1 MWPYVVRTISASLCG
16 ESPVGLYLDRDRNVV
31 RCSVSGAESDAVR
44 GVVLFEVIAIENWER
59 RVSEWLADY
68 WSCVV
73 DDFVP
78 VGTSC
83 GCPSSVGGLLEGDGG
98 RRGLQ
103 LNPVQ
108 LCSIL
113 QIVTSAGSSVFD
125 GQDVHAV
132 MDFFLVKLRDCLT
145 DPVLLSCPALLR
157 VSEILY
163 LVVNCYC
170 YWKWKSDVDVS
181 EN

>member
-1 MWPYVVRTISASLCG
+1 MRPYVVRTISASLCR
-16 ESPVGLYLDRDRNVV
+16 ESPVGLYLDWDRNVV
-31 RCSVSGAESDAVR
+31 RCSVSVAESDAVR
-44 GVVLFEVIAIENWER
+44 GVVLFEVIATENWER

-78 VGTSC
+78 VGISC
-83 GCPSSVGGLLEGDGG
+83 GCLSSVGGLLEGDGG

-132 MDFFLVKLRDCLT
+132 MDFLLVKLRDCLT

-157 VSEILY
+157 VCEILY

-170 YWKWKSDVDVS
+170 
-181 EN
+181 

>member
-1 MWPYVVRTISASLCG
+1 M
-16 ESPVGLYLDRDRNVV
+16 GLYLDRDRNVV
-31 RCSVSGAESDAVR
+31 RCSVSVAEADAVH
-44 GVVLFEVIAIENWER
+44 GVILFEVIATGNWER

-78 VGTSC
+78 VGISC
-83 GCPSSVGGLLEGDGG
+83 GCLPSVGGFLEGEGG

-108 LCSIL
+108 MTSVL

-125 GQDVHAV
+125 GQDVHVV
-132 MDFFLVKLRDCLT
+132 MDFLLVKLRDCLT
-145 DPVLLSCPALLR
+145 DPVLLGCPALLR

-163 LVVNCYC
+163 LVAKC
-170 YWKWKSDVDVS
+170 YWLW
-181 EN
+181 N

>member
-1 MWPYVVRTISASLCG
+1 MLSARFLLHCVVKVPLVCTWIGIVMWFVARSVWLNQMQ
-16 ESPVGLYLDRDRNVV
+16 NV
-31 RCSVSGAESDAVR
+31 
-44 GVVLFEVIAIENWER
+44 GVVLFEVIATENWER

-78 VGTSC
+78 VGISC
-83 GCPSSVGGLLEGDGG
+83 GCLLSVGGLLEGDGG

-108 LCSIL
+108 LCFIL

-125 GQDVHAV
+125 GQEVHAV
-132 MDFFLVKLRDCLT
+132 MDFLLVKLRDCLT

-170 YWKWKSDVDVS
+170 
-181 EN
+181 